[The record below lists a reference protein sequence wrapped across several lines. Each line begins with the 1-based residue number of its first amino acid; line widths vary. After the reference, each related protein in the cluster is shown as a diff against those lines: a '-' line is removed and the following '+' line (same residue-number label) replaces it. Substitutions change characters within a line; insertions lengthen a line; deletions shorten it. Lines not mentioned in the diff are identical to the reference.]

1 MIENHVICKNCI
13 LVDGFLGIKINEDQ
27 LCNFCVDPGH
37 VNPNWSKVEI
47 TKEHRRK
54 FLQDWTDV
62 VKKMQDTQDKIHY
75 HCVIGYSGGKDST
88 ALIDT
93 IVNEYYLNPLLVS
106 IDTGFMTDVAKQNM
120 RDTLAKMDLFENH
133 LLIENAIPTFSKLYQ
148 YYFLSHDSTKK
159 ALTVEICH
167 KCTDL
172 IHTIII
178 KEALKRG
185 IPYVII
191 GFSPDQIV
199 RYFYETRSQDLINDG
214 TPIPAITEILSEED
228 RCWYL
233 TQEEISKIQSA
244 SFRVLYPYHV
254 IDYDE
259 KEIISRLESKGLI
272 QKGKGDPL
280 LTNCH
285 VVKAALFYDFYR
297 YGGITYALQYSE
309 LIRQEFDPQDRKKSR
324 KSWLRTYKQIGKR
337 MLNGTFNQEGMEIF
351 FRNLGISK
359 EKLLYRIEEKRSG
372 DPDKV
377 QILHNIEQVRLN
389 TLR

>member
-133 LLIENAIPTFSKLYQ
+133 LLIENAIPTFTKLYH
-148 YYFLSHDSTKK
+148 YYFLSHDSAEK

-178 KEALKRG
+178 KEALKRD
-185 IPYVII
+185 IPYIII
-191 GFSPDQIV
+191 GFSPDQIA
-199 RYFYETRSQDLINDG
+199 RYFYETGSQEIIDDG
-214 TPIPAITEILSEED
+214 TPLSTISEILSEED
-228 RCWYL
+228 RSWYL
-233 TQEEISKIQSA
+233 NQEEIDKIRRTSL
-244 SFRVLYPYHV
+244 RVLYPYHV
-254 IDYDE
+254 LDYDE

-272 QKGKGDPL
+272 QKGKGDPV

-285 VVKAALFYDFYR
+285 VVKAALFHDFYR
-297 YGGITYALQYSE
+297 YGGISYALQYSE
-309 LIRQEFDPQDRKKSR
+309 LIRQESDPQVRKVSR
-324 KSWLRTYKQIGKR
+324 KNWLRTYKQIGR
-337 MLNGTFNQEGMEIF
+337 GMLNGTFNHEGMEIF
-351 FRNLGISK
+351 FRNLEISK
-359 EKLLYRIEEKRSG
+359 EQLLQRIEEKQSL
-372 DPDKV
+372 DPERAR
-377 QILHNIEQVRLN
+377 ILRNIEQVRFN
-389 TLR
+389 KLR